1 MVLES
6 STATT
11 AFQFLTLS
19 DPASSNAFPPP
30 HPQNLFHLTP
40 FSFKSSYL
48 DVHLTSKYPPPPT
61 QRPAPHPSASVSS
74 SFRCLPWQPVL
85 HTLAPAPA
93 ADARRCCSPRM
104 YMHARVY
111 GCVTT
116 YTYICIYVYVYVYVY
131 KYIHIHIYICIYI
144 YIYIYTYTY
153 TYIYMY
159 IYIY

>member
-11 AFQFLTLS
+11 AFQFLILS

-30 HPQNLFHLTP
+30 HPQKLFHLAP
-40 FSFKSSYL
+40 FSFKRSYL

-93 ADARRCCSPRM
+93 ADARRCCLPRARAPAAPPRAPFAASRAGAAASPTRE
-104 YMHARVY
+104 ARLLSLCPTREPVFSPPDWE
-111 GCVTT
+111 TASLLPAPNDS
-116 YTYICIYVYVYVYVY
+116 
-131 KYIHIHIYICIYI
+131 
-144 YIYIYTYTY
+144 
-153 TYIYMY
+153 
-159 IYIY
+159 